1 MPKQIR
7 DHGASVRARLL
18 NLANSRNQQFQ
29 LVLTRYVLERFL
41 YRLSLTAHRERL
53 ILKGAMLIATWF
65 ANPHRST
72 EDIDL
77 LGVGNPD
84 PERMLNIFREICAIE
99 VEDGV
104 VFSLPE
110 IRIDRIR
117 EETPYGGLRLRV
129 PAHVG
134 GARVPVV
141 VDIGFGDAIEP
152 GIEEIELPTLLEQ
165 SAPRL
170 RAYAQETVIAE
181 KFQAMVMFGRANS
194 RMKDYYDIWALAR
207 EYAFDSDR
215 LARAIAATFQ
225 RRTTDIPV
233 TRPDALSHAFSEDAI
248 KRRQWAAFARDID
261 VDAPPLEEVID
272 DLAAFLMPHAEA
284 ARQLATKG
292 G

>member
-7 DHGASVRARLL
+7 DHGASIRARLL

-41 YRLSLTAHRERL
+41 YRLSLTAHRERF

-72 EDIDL
+72 EDVDF
-77 LGVGNPD
+77 LGVGDSD
-84 PERMLNIFREICAIE
+84 PEGMQNIFREICAIE
-99 VEDGV
+99 AEDGV
-104 VFSLPE
+104 VFSLPDM
-110 IRIDRIR
+110 RIDRIR
-117 EETPYGGLRLRV
+117 EGMAYGGLRLRV
-129 PAHVG
+129 PASVG

-141 VDIGFGDAIEP
+141 VDIGFGDAVEP
-152 GIEEIELPTLLEQ
+152 GIEEIELPVLLEQ
-165 SAPRL
+165 PAARL

-194 RMKDYYDIWALAR
+194 RMKDYYDMWVLAR
-207 EYAFDSDR
+207 DHAFDNGR
-215 LARAIAATFQ
+215 MARAIAATFQ

-233 TRPDALSHAFSEDAI
+233 ARPDALSPAFAEDTE
-248 KRRQWAAFARDID
+248 KRRQWSAFARDID
-261 VDAPPLEEVID
+261 VAVPPLEKVVD
-272 DLAAFLMPHAEA
+272 DLASFLMPHAEA
-284 ARQLATKG
+284 ARQLAVKG